1 MQNRKVW
8 SVVSSA
14 AMLAVAVT
22 AVVSISGLTAW
33 AQVDRANV
41 GDSPDNPGPLAT
53 DVSAALTHFAIHH
66 AAAKV
71 ADWQLAQSEKTFNQ
85 QWTYAALYDGFLAAS
100 QLTGD
105 AKYHD
110 AMVKM
115 GARFD
120 WKLVNNRFPHADD
133 MALGQTYLDLA
144 LADRKKNYALDTQAN
159 MDRLIVRPDDPA
171 KLLWWWSDALFM
183 APPVLARMY
192 AATGDKKYLD
202 YMDKEWWEASASL
215 YNTQYHLYWR
225 DSSYFLKTQKNAKP
239 IFWSRGNGWVM
250 GAFVKVLDKMPKDY
264 PTRGKYIAQYK
275 EMADEIASI
284 QGSDGL
290 WRTGLLAPE
299 EYDLPENSG
308 SAFFAYSLAWGI
320 NQGILDRKKFEPVVE
335 KAWAG
340 LISHIYADGRLGCIQ
355 PIGAAPGPFKPS
367 SSYVFG
373 VGGFLLAASEVDR
386 LAATK

>member
-1 MQNRKVW
+1 M
-8 SVVSSA
+8 SFFLILA
-14 AMLAVAVT
+14 AALAP
-22 AVVSISGLTAW
+22 GLWDGNAW
-33 AQVDRANV
+33 AQEVDRANV

-53 DVSAALTHFAIHH
+53 DVSPALTHAAIRH
-66 AAAKV
+66 AATKV
-71 ADWQLAQSEKTFNQ
+71 ADWQLKQSESTFNR

-100 QLTGD
+100 KLTGD
-105 AKYHD
+105 TKYHD

-115 GARFD
+115 GTKFD
-120 WKLVNNRFPHADD
+120 WKLINSRFPHADD
-133 MALGQTYLDLA
+133 MAIGQSYMDLA
-144 LADRKKNYALDTQAN
+144 MADRKPNYALDTQAN
-159 MDRLIVRPDDPA
+159 MDRLILRPDDPS
-171 KLLWWWSDALFM
+171 KLLWWWCDALFM

-192 AATGDKKYLD
+192 TATGDKKYLD
-202 YMDKEWWEASASL
+202 YMDKEWWETSASL
-215 YNTQYHLYWR
+215 YNPQYHLYWR
-225 DSSYFLKTQKNAKP
+225 DSSYFSQKQKNGKP

-250 GAFVKVLDKMPKDY
+250 GAFVKVLEKMPKDY
-264 PTRGKYIAQYK
+264 PSRGKYIAQYK

-284 QGSDGL
+284 QGSDGS

-320 NQGILDRKKFEPVVE
+320 NQGILDRKKFEPVVQ

-373 VGGFLLAASEVDR
+373 VGGFLLAASEVDK
-386 LAATK
+386 LAAK